1 MWSTEIKWLQQSAKQ
16 AKRLQSM
23 WSHSSE
29 KSERYSYRLSDSDPL
44 SYHLDER
51 HGNEEVRNLMSA
63 SMEKMRREPSWI
75 KFWSVSQW
83 EKKKWKRTSS
93 SGTVWHIR
101 TLKERRSM
109 NAWSHKERISDNGG
123 GREKKNVI
131 EKEHNQEK
139 KSLMRQIGTW
149 YTDSKKPR
157 KKIVRN
163 DKRHLCR
170 KYLVIWEANL
180 KGLQAVQKI

>member
-1 MWSTEIKWLQQSAKQ
+1 
-16 AKRLQSM
+16 M

-123 GREKKNVI
+123 SREKKNVT

-180 KGLQAVQKI
+180 KGLQAVQKIQNLPEESS